1 LNSIEIIIDVKPF
14 FGGSGIY
21 YEGLLPGDKR
31 VNRYYISI
39 EGLLRIYL
47 IKSHTNSHKCEYII
61 NIVGGNDMRE
71 VLKLENI
78 SKIYQAKNGEIE
90 ALKDINF
97 RVGEGEFVSII
108 GPSGC
113 GKSTLLSIIA
123 GLENKSSGKI
133 YIDEIETEDVSSK
146 IGYMLQKDSLLEW
159 RTIYNNVIFGLEIT
173 HRKTKEN
180 EEYVKEL
187 LKKYNLY
194 EFKDKYPTQLSGGMR
209 QRVALIR
216 TLAIRP
222 EILLLD
228 EAFSALDYQ
237 TRIMVTKDIYSIL
250 RNENIT
256 TVMVTH
262 DISEAISM
270 SDRVI
275 VLSKRPAIVKKIH
288 AIDFEM
294 ENRDPMN
301 ARKSPKFSNYFDS
314 LWKELDVDA
323 KEK

>member
-1 LNSIEIIIDVKPF
+1 MDILEIKDVTYNYSNSKEKIL
-14 FGGSGIY
+14 SS
-21 YEGLLPGDKR
+21 
-31 VNRYYISI
+31 VNQKFELGQFY
-39 EGLLRIYL
+39 
-47 IKSHTNSHKCEYII
+47 
-61 NIVGGNDMRE
+61 
-71 VLKLENI
+71 
-78 SKIYQAKNGEIE
+78 A
-90 ALKDINF
+90 
-97 RVGEGEFVSII
+97 II
-108 GPSGC
+108 GKSGA

-123 GLENKSSGKI
+123 GLEEKSSGKI
-133 YIDEIETEDVSSK
+133 YIDNVETENVSNK

-159 RTIYNNVIFGLEIT
+159 RTIYSNVIFGLEIT
-173 HRKTKEN
+173 KRKTKEN
-180 EEYVKEL
+180 EQYVKDL

-194 EFKDKYPTQLSGGMR
+194 EFKDKYPSQLSGGMR

-237 TRIMVTKDIYSIL
+237 TRIMVTKDIYKIL
-250 RNENIT
+250 KNENIT

-270 SDRVI
+270 SDRI
-275 VLSKRPAIVKKIH
+275 VVLTKRPATVKKIDT
-288 AIDFEM
+288 IDFEI
-294 ENRDPMN
+294 EGRDPMN
-301 ARKSPKFSNYFDS
+301 CRKSPKFSKYFDS

>member
-1 LNSIEIIIDVKPF
+1 MDV
-14 FGGSGIY
+14 
-21 YEGLLPGDKR
+21 
-31 VNRYYISI
+31 
-39 EGLLRIYL
+39 
-47 IKSHTNSHKCEYII
+47 
-61 NIVGGNDMRE
+61 
-71 VLKLENI
+71 
-78 SKIYQAKNGEIE
+78 
-90 ALKDINF
+90 
-97 RVGEGEFVSII
+97 
-108 GPSGC
+108 

-123 GLENKSSGKI
+123 GLEKKSNGKI
-133 YIDEIETEDVSSK
+133 FVDNIKTEGISNK

-159 RTIYNNVIFGLEIT
+159 RTIYSNVIFGLEIT
-173 HRKTKEN
+173 KRKTKEN
-180 EEYVKEL
+180 EEYVKNL

-194 EFKDKYPTQLSGGMR
+194 EFKDKYPSQLSGGMR

-237 TRIMVTKDIYSIL
+237 TRIMVTKDIYNIL
-250 RNENIT
+250 KNENIT

-270 SDRVI
+270 SDRI
-275 VLSKRPAIVKKIH
+275 VVLTPRPATIKKIYN
-288 AIDFEM
+288 IDFEI
-294 ENRDPMN
+294 ESKDPMN
-301 ARKSPKFSNYFDS
+301 CRKSPKFSKYFDS

>member
-1 LNSIEIIIDVKPF
+1 MIE
-14 FGGSGIY
+14 
-21 YEGLLPGDKR
+21 
-31 VNRYYISI
+31 
-39 EGLLRIYL
+39 
-47 IKSHTNSHKCEYII
+47 EY
-61 NIVGGNDMRE
+61 D
-71 VLKLENI
+71 
-78 SKIYQAKNGEIE
+78 
-90 ALKDINF
+90 LKD
-97 RVGEGEFVSII
+97 
-108 GPSGC
+108 
-113 GKSTLLSIIA
+113 
-123 GLENKSSGKI
+123 
-133 YIDEIETEDVSSK
+133 
-146 IGYMLQKDSLLEW
+146 
-159 RTIYNNVIFGLEIT
+159 
-173 HRKTKEN
+173 
-180 EEYVKEL
+180 
-187 LKKYNLY
+187 
-194 EFKDKYPTQLSGGMR
+194 FKNSYPHQISGGMR

-275 VLSKRPAIVKKIH
+275 VLSKRPATVKKIH
-288 AIDFEM
+288 AIDFEI
-294 ENRDPMN
+294 ENRNPMN
-301 ARKSPKFSNYFDS
+301 ARKSPKFSKYFDS